1 MLSFNSQALIS
12 ESITLLNGLSS
23 KLMQRFRYWGNCKK
37 LTTVQYLIKAN
48 FFLG

>member
-23 KLMQRFRYWGNCKK
+23 KLMQRLDIEEIAKN
-37 LTTVQYLIKAN
+37 
-48 FFLG
+48 